1 MDKNWTEISQNA
13 MRDGSYKNAHG
24 ITKCLSCSKKF
35 YDGVEGNADDPR
47 CDSCWSQGNA
57 VPANKVA
64 DYTSIEK
71 GDKVPKSRKI
81 RTKRS

>member
-1 MDKNWTEISQNA
+1 MDKNWTAISQNA

-47 CDSCWSQGNA
+47 CDNCWNMGSA
-57 VPANKVA
+57 VPANKRA
-64 DYTSIEK
+64 DYTSLT
-71 GDKVPKSRKI
+71 D
-81 RTKRS
+81 